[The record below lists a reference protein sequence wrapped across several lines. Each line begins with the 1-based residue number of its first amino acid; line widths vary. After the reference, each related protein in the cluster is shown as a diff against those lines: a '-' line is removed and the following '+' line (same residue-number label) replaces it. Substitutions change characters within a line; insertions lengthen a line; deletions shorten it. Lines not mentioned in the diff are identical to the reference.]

1 MLIRRLPSLT
11 LCLLLTLPAFAQNSR
26 HELIKQKERLQAERD
41 SLALLVGDLR
51 DSLAQTRELI
61 QGLSTAPAE
70 ESQPARWYTEGMN
83 EFRFGEPTEKE
94 LEHYDLNVPDSVL
107 VQRIEAIHSAIP
119 LTYNDDV
126 RKWIGIFLRK
136 KSFPRMLGLSRY
148 YFPILEEALLSRG
161 LPEELKYMAVIES
174 EFMPTAKSRSG
185 ALGLMQFMPK
195 TAIGFGLTWDSFRD
209 DRLDPYKSAESA
221 ARMLESYYNRYHDWP
236 MTITAYNYGPGN
248 VDKAIERSVKAGND
262 PLDYHAARDYFVGR
276 RGVSQEAQEYMGRFV
291 AAVYVFHYYKEHGI
305 QEDPASVPEPLVEFE
320 VRDLLHFQQVCDL
333 VGVPLEVLEQYNPQ
347 YYRDIIRGTDDDI
360 LRIPESYLHDFVQ
373 AEDSVYLHRKDEL
386 LGPRVITRT
395 SDGRIIPAETEYK
408 VAKGDNLG
416 KIARQFGVSVSDL
429 KSWNKLKSDNLRI
442 GQVLIVSGYAAGAS
456 KGASSAPAKASEKK
470 ESKTETKAETK
481 AESKP
486 AEKQPEFTTYKV
498 KKGDTL
504 FKIAQ
509 EHGCSVD
516 DLKSWNKLSSNAI
529 SIGQKLKIR
538 K

>member
-1 MLIRRLPSLT
+1 MTRRFPLLA
-11 LCLLLTLPAFAQNSR
+11 LCLLLATPAFAQSSR
-26 HELIKQKERLQAERD
+26 HELVKQNQRLQHERD

-51 DSLAQTRELI
+51 DSLAQTRELVS
-61 QGLSTAPAE
+61 GLSVGTVE
-70 ESQPARWYTEGMN
+70 EPQPARWYTEGMN

-107 VQRIEAIHSAIP
+107 VQRIAAIRSAVP

-126 RKWIGIFLRK
+126 RKWIGIFLKK
-136 KSFPRMLGLSRY
+136 KSLPRIIGLSRY

-174 EFMPTAKSRSG
+174 EFTPTAKSRSG

-221 ARMLESYYNRYHDWP
+221 ARMLEAYYNRYHDWP
-236 MTITAYNYGPGN
+236 MAITAYNYGPGN

-262 PLDYHAARDYFVGR
+262 PLDYHSARDFFVGR

-291 AAVYVFHYYKEHGI
+291 AAAYVFHYYKEHGI

-320 VRDLLHFQQVCDL
+320 VTDLLHFQQVSDL
-333 VGVPLEVLEQYNPQ
+333 VGVPLEVLEQFNPQ
-347 YYRDIIRGTDDDI
+347 YYRDIIRGTDGDVI
-360 LRIPESYLHDFVQ
+360 RIPESYLRDFVQ
-373 AEDSVYLHRKDEL
+373 AEDSLYLHRKDEL

-395 SDGRIIPAETEYK
+395 SDGRIVPAETEYR
-408 VAKGDNLG
+408 VVKGDNLG

-429 KSWNKLKSDNLRI
+429 RSWNKLRNDNLRI
-442 GQVLIVSGYAAGAS
+442 GQVLIVSGYAAGAG
-456 KGASSAPAKASEKK
+456 KGASSAAATKATDKKASQK
-470 ESKTETKAETK
+470 ED
-481 AESKP
+481 
-486 AEKQPEFTTYKV
+486 FITYKV

-504 FKIAQ
+504 FGIARA
-509 EHGCSVD
+509 HGCTVD
-516 DLKSWNKLSSNAI
+516 NLKSWNKLSSNSL

>member
-1 MLIRRLPSLT
+1 MLSRRLSASAI
-11 LCLLLTLPAFAQNSR
+11 CLLIGLSAFAQNSR
-26 HELIKQKERLQAERD
+26 HELVKQKERLQAERD

-51 DSLAQTRELI
+51 DSLAQTRALVS
-61 QGLSTAPAE
+61 GLSAGEVVEP
-70 ESQPARWYTEGMN
+70 QPARWYTEGMN
-83 EFRFGEPTEKE
+83 EFRFGEPTARE
-94 LEHYDLNVPDSVL
+94 LEHYDLDVPDSVL
-107 VQRIEAIHSAIP
+107 VQRIEAIRSAVP

-136 KSFPRMLGLSRY
+136 KTLPRMIGLSRY

-174 EFMPTAKSRSG
+174 EFTPTAKSRSG

-221 ARMLESYYNRYHDWP
+221 ARMLESYYRRYNDWP

-305 QEDPASVPEPLVEFE
+305 KEDPASVPEPLVEFE
-320 VRDLLHFQQVCDL
+320 VTDLLHFQQVSDL

-395 SDGRIIPAETEYK
+395 SDGRIVPAETEYK

-429 KSWNKLKSDNLRI
+429 RSWNKLRSDNLRI
-442 GQVLIVSGYAAGAS
+442 GQVLIVSGYAAGVS
-456 KGASSAPAKASEKK
+456 KGASSTPP
-470 ESKTETKAETK
+470 KAE
-481 AESKP
+481 
-486 AEKQPEFTTYKV
+486 EKQAEYITYKV

-504 FKIAQ
+504 FGIAH

-516 DLKSWNKLSSNAI
+516 DLKSWNNLSSNAL

>member
-1 MLIRRLPSLT
+1 MTRRLSALA
-11 LCLLLTLPAFAQNSR
+11 LCLLLSVSAFAQNSR
-26 HELIKQKERLQAERD
+26 HELVKQRDRLQAERD
-41 SLALLVGDLR
+41 SLQLLVGDLR

-61 QGLSTAPAE
+61 SGLAAMPVE
-70 ESQPARWYTEGMN
+70 EKQPARWYTEGMN
-83 EFRFGEPTEKE
+83 EFRFGEPTQKE
-94 LEHYDLNVPDSVL
+94 LEHYDLDVPDSVL
-107 VQRIEAIHSAIP
+107 VQRIAAIRSAIP

-136 KSFPRMLGLSRY
+136 KSLPRMIGLSRY

-174 EFMPTAKSRSG
+174 EFTPTAKSRSG

-262 PLDYHAARDYFVGR
+262 PLDYHSARDYFVGR

-305 QEDPASVPEPLVEFE
+305 KEDPAAAPEPLVEFE
-320 VRDLLHFQQVCDL
+320 VRDLLHFQQVSEL

-347 YYRDIIRGTDDDI
+347 YYRDIIRGTDDDV

-408 VAKGDNLG
+408 VVKGDNLG

-429 KSWNKLKSDNLRI
+429 RSWNKLKNDNLRI
-442 GQVLIVSGYAAGAS
+442 GQVLIVSGYAAGVS
-456 KGASSAPAKASEKK
+456 KGASSAPKASEKK
-470 ESKTETKAETK
+470 ETKTEAKKEAKT
-481 AESKP
+481 ESKP
-486 AEKQPEFTTYKV
+486 AEKKAEFITYKV

-504 FKIAQ
+504 YGIAR

-516 DLKSWNKLSSNAI
+516 DLKSWNKLSSNAL
-529 SIGQKLKIR
+529 SVGQKLKIR

>member
-1 MLIRRLPSLT
+1 MTRRLSALA
-11 LCLLLTLPAFAQNSR
+11 LCLLLSVSAFAQNSR
-26 HELIKQKERLQAERD
+26 HELVKQRDRLQAERD
-41 SLALLVGDLR
+41 SLQLLVGDLR

-61 QGLSTAPAE
+61 SGLAAMPVE
-70 ESQPARWYTEGMN
+70 EKQPARWYTEGMN
-83 EFRFGEPTEKE
+83 EFRFGEPTQKE
-94 LEHYDLNVPDSVL
+94 LEHYDLDVPDSVL
-107 VQRIEAIHSAIP
+107 VQRIAAIRSAIP

-136 KSFPRMLGLSRY
+136 KSLPRMIGLSRY

-174 EFMPTAKSRSG
+174 EFTPTAKSRSG

-262 PLDYHAARDYFVGR
+262 PLDYHSARDYFVGR

-305 QEDPASVPEPLVEFE
+305 KEDPAAAPEPLVEFE
-320 VRDLLHFQQVCDL
+320 VRDLLHFQQVSEL

-347 YYRDIIRGTDDDI
+347 YYRDIIRGTDDDV
-360 LRIPESYLHDFVQ
+360 LRIPESYLHDYVQ

-408 VAKGDNLG
+408 VVKGDNLG

-429 KSWNKLKSDNLRI
+429 RSWNKLKNDNLRI

-456 KGASSAPAKASEKK
+456 KGASSAPKASEKK
-470 ESKTETKAETK
+470 ETKTEAKKETK
-481 AESKP
+481 TESKP
-486 AEKQPEFTTYKV
+486 AEKKAEFITYKV

-504 FKIAQ
+504 YGIAR

-516 DLKSWNKLSSNAI
+516 DLKSWNKLSSNAL
-529 SIGQKLKIR
+529 SVGQKLKIR

>member
-1 MLIRRLPSLT
+1 MMTRRLSALA
-11 LCLLLTLPAFAQNSR
+11 LCLLLAFPALAQNSR

-41 SLALLVGDLR
+41 SLALLVGDLQ
-51 DSLAQTRELI
+51 DSLARTRELI
-61 QGLSTAPAE
+61 QDLSATPAE
-70 ESQPARWYTEGMN
+70 VSQPARWYTEGMN

-136 KSFPRMLGLSRY
+136 KSLPRIIGLSRY

-221 ARMLESYYNRYHDWP
+221 ARMLESYYNRYQDWP

-291 AAVYVFHYYKEHGI
+291 AAVYVFHYYKQHGI

-320 VRDLLHFQQVCDL
+320 VRDLLHFQQVSDL

-360 LRIPESYLHDFVQ
+360 LRIPESYLHDYVQ

-456 KGASSAPAKASEKK
+456 KGASSAPAKASGSEKK
-470 ESKTETKAETK
+470 ASSDTPKKTE
-481 AESKP
+481 
-486 AEKQPEFTTYKV
+486 EFTTYKV

>member
-1 MLIRRLPSLT
+1 MTRRLSALA
-11 LCLLLTLPAFAQNSR
+11 LCLLLSVSAFAQNSR
-26 HELIKQKERLQAERD
+26 HELVKQRDRLQAERD
-41 SLALLVGDLR
+41 SLQLLVGDLR

-61 QGLSTAPAE
+61 SGLAAMPVE
-70 ESQPARWYTEGMN
+70 EKQPARWYTEGMN
-83 EFRFGEPTEKE
+83 EFRFGEPTQKE
-94 LEHYDLNVPDSVL
+94 LEHYDLDVPDSVL
-107 VQRIEAIHSAIP
+107 VQRIAAIRSAIP

-136 KSFPRMLGLSRY
+136 KSLPRMIGLSRY

-174 EFMPTAKSRSG
+174 EFTPTAKSRSG

-262 PLDYHAARDYFVGR
+262 PLDYHSARDYFVGR

-305 QEDPASVPEPLVEFE
+305 KEDPAAAPEPLVEFE
-320 VRDLLHFQQVCDL
+320 VRDLLHFQQVSEL

-347 YYRDIIRGTDDDI
+347 YYRDIIRGTDDDV

-408 VAKGDNLG
+408 VVKGDNLG

-429 KSWNKLKSDNLRI
+429 RSWNKLKNDNLRI

-456 KGASSAPAKASEKK
+456 KGASSAPKASEKK
-470 ESKTETKAETK
+470 ETKTEAKKETK
-481 AESKP
+481 TESKP
-486 AEKQPEFTTYKV
+486 AEKKAEFITYKV

-504 FKIAQ
+504 YGIAR

-516 DLKSWNKLSSNAI
+516 DLKSWNKLSSNAL
-529 SIGQKLKIR
+529 SVGQKLKIR